1 MKKIAVFPGSFDPF
15 TKGHESV
22 IAKATDL
29 FDEIIIAFGV
39 NVSKKYMFDLSKR
52 LSHVQG
58 IYKNNAKIKVLTY
71 SGLTV
76 DFCKSMQAKYIIRGL
91 RDTKDF
97 EYEKPIAVTNEK
109 MAGIETVLF
118 YTDAEVAHISSTII
132 REIHKLGGD
141 VSNFVTNFE
150 ELV

>member
-22 IAKATDL
+22 IEKALPL
-29 FDEIIIAFGV
+29 FDEIHIAFGI
-39 NVSKKYMFDLSKR
+39 NVSKNYAFETEKR
-52 LSHVQG
+52 LAHVKQL
-58 IYKNNAKIKVLTY
+58 YTENKKIKVVSY

-76 DFCKSMQAKYIIRGL
+76 DFCKEVNAKHIIRGL

-118 YTDAEVAHISSTII
+118 YTAPEVANISSTII
-132 REIHKLGGD
+132 REIYKLGGN
-141 VSNFVTNFE
+141 VSAFVTNFE
-150 ELV
+150 VLV

>member
-22 IAKATDL
+22 IEKALPL
-29 FDEIIIAFGV
+29 FDEIYIAFGI
-39 NVSKKYMFDLSKR
+39 NVSKNYAFDTEKR
-52 LSHVQG
+52 LAHVGQLYAG
-58 IYKNNAKIKVLTY
+58 NEKIKVVSY

-76 DFCKSMQAKYIIRGL
+76 NFCKEVNAKHIIRGL

-118 YTDAEVAHISSTII
+118 YTASEVAHISSTII

-141 VSNFVTNFE
+141 VSAFVTNFE
-150 ELV
+150 VLV

>member
-22 IAKATDL
+22 IDKSIDL

-39 NVSKKYMFDLSKR
+39 NTSKVYSFETAKRIKHVESLYETNSKIRVVSY
-52 LSHVQG
+52 QG
-58 IYKNNAKIKVLTY
+58 MT
-71 SGLTV
+71 T
-76 DFCKSMQAKYIIRGL
+76 DFCKQENAKYILRGL

-97 EYEKPIAVTNEK
+97 EYERAIAQMNLELS
-109 MAGIETVLF
+109 GIETVLF
-118 YTDAEVAHISSTII
+118 YTDPKVAAISSTII
-132 REIHKLGGD
+132 REIFKSGGNI
-141 VSNFVTNFE
+141 SRFVTNSN

>member
-1 MKKIAVFPGSFDPF
+1 MKRIAVFPGSFDPF

-22 IAKATDL
+22 IEKALDL

-39 NVSKKYMFDLSKR
+39 NTSKQYAFETEKR
-52 LSHVQG
+52 IQHVKN
-58 IYKNNAKIKVLTY
+58 IYASIPKISVVQY

-76 DFCKSMQAKYIIRGL
+76 DFCKSVHSKYILRGL

-97 EYEKPIAVTNEK
+97 EYEKAIALMNEK

-118 YTDAEVAHISSTII
+118 YTNPEVAAISSTII
-132 REIHKLGGD
+132 REIHKSGGNI
-141 VSNFVTNFE
+141 SSFVTNFSD
-150 ELV
+150 LV